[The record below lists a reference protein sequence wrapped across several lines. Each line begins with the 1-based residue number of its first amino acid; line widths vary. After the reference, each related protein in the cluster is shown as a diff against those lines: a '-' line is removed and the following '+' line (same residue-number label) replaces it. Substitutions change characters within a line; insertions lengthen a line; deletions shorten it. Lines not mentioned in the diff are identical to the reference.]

1 MEGDSEMKVSI
12 ANPTLTYLS
21 IYDATG
27 ERVTSFVTG
36 VHGDTVEELQAKAEA
51 EYPDKTHVVQDA
63 LTYNNALQHN
73 LLYKN
78 GEYVPRPEPIEDEKR
93 EAALA
98 SLDAEYSIK
107 ISEVES
113 EMAKAKAVEDED
125 YYSDLKAE
133 REKLVVEYTGK
144 RGAI

>member
-1 MEGDSEMKVSI
+1 MSESISITNPALTYVSI
-12 ANPTLTYLS
+12 YEES
-21 IYDATG
+21 G
-27 ERVTSFVTG
+27 ERVTSYVTG
-36 VHGDTVEELQAKAEA
+36 VHAETVEELLELAQSQ
-51 EYPDKTHVVQDA
+51 YPGKLTVEQDA
-63 LTYNNALQHN
+63 LTYNNALQN
-73 LLYKN
+73 DLLYKN
-78 GEYVPRPEPIEDEKR
+78 GEYVSRPEPTEEEKR

-98 SLDAEYSIK
+98 SLDAEYSAK

-133 REKLVVEYTGK
+133 REELVAEYTGK

>member
-1 MEGDSEMKVSI
+1 MVVSI

-21 IYDATG
+21 IYETTG
-27 ERVTSFVTG
+27 ERVTSYVTG
-36 VHGDTVEELQAKAEA
+36 VHGDTVEELQTKAKV
-51 EYPDKTHVVQDA
+51 EYPDKVHVVQDA
-63 LTYNNALQHN
+63 LTYNKALQGD

-78 GEYVPRPEPIEDEKR
+78 GEYVPRPEPTEAEKR

-98 SLDAEYSIK
+98 SLDAEYSTK

-133 REKLVVEYTGK
+133 REELVAEYTRK

>member
-1 MEGDSEMKVSI
+1 MSESISI
-12 ANPTLTYLS
+12 ANPALTYVS
-21 IYDATG
+21 IYEESG
-27 ERVTSFVTG
+27 ERVTSYVTG
-36 VHGDTVEELQAKAEA
+36 VHGETVEALMDLAKSQ
-51 EYPDKTHVVQDA
+51 YPGKLAVVQDA
-63 LTYNNALQHN
+63 LTYNNVLQN
-73 LLYKN
+73 DLLYKN
-78 GEYVPRPEPIEDEKR
+78 GEYMPRPEPTEDEKR

-98 SLDAEYSIK
+98 SLDAEYSTK

-133 REKLVVEYTGK
+133 REELVAEYTEK

>member
-1 MEGDSEMKVSI
+1 MSESISITNPALTYVSI
-12 ANPTLTYLS
+12 YEES
-21 IYDATG
+21 G
-27 ERVTSFVTG
+27 ERVTSYVTG
-36 VHGDTVEELQAKAEA
+36 VHGETVEELMALAQSQ
-51 EYPDKTHVVQDA
+51 YPGKLAVEQDA
-63 LTYNNALQHN
+63 LTYNNALQN
-73 LLYKN
+73 DLLYKN
-78 GEYVPRPEPIEDEKR
+78 GEYVPRPEPTEAEKR

-98 SLDAEYSIK
+98 ALDAEYSTK

-133 REKLVVEYTGK
+133 REELVAEYTEK

>member
-1 MEGDSEMKVSI
+1 MEGDSEMEVSI

-21 IYDATG
+21 IYNATG
-27 ERVTSFVTG
+27 ERVTSYVTG
-36 VHGDTVEELQAKAEA
+36 VHGDTVEELQTKAKV
-51 EYPDKTHVVQDA
+51 EYPDKVHVVQDA
-63 LTYNNALQHN
+63 LTYNKALQGD
-73 LLYKN
+73 LLYKD
-78 GEYVPRPEPIEDEKR
+78 GAYQAKPEPTEEEKR

-98 SLDAEYSIK
+98 SLDAEYSTK

-113 EMAKAKAVEDED
+113 AMAKAKAIEDED

-133 REKLVVEYTGK
+133 REELVAEYTRK